1 MEWKDLRARFT
12 IKKTANVE
20 DIDKWIRVRKEMML
34 GNLSE
39 GQMHQK
45 LRDELNSVRDKI

>member
-1 MEWKDLRARFT
+1 
-12 IKKTANVE
+12 
-20 DIDKWIRVRKEMML
+20 ML

-45 LRDELNSVRDKI
+45 LRDELNSVRDKMEFLLTGKEPLKDSPIVTGYTIV